1 MRLVLASASPRR
13 RDLLTRLGLDF
24 EVRAVDVDEDPGSIT
39 DPQIAARKIARIKAE
54 TARLLDPHSP
64 ILAADTI
71 VIIDGEMLG
80 KPADTGEARGML
92 MRLRNRT
99 HDVVT
104 AVALIPANHRGV
116 IARNPVTHVTMRDY
130 TDAEIDAFIATG
142 TPFDKAG
149 GYAIQDGGLAPVAAF
164 DGCYCNV
171 IGLSMW
177 ATIDVLRKG
186 GIQVRTTLDAL
197 LPQCAACP
205 LARPDLLRL

>member
-13 RDLLTRLGLDF
+13 HELLARLGLDF
-24 EVRAVDVDEDPGSIT
+24 EVRPVDVDEDTGTIK
-39 DPQIAARKIARIKAE
+39 DPQIAARKLARIKAE
-54 TARLLDPHSP
+54 AARLTDEDAP

-71 VIIDGEMLG
+71 VAIGGRMLG
-80 KPADTGEARGML
+80 KPADPDEAREML
-92 MRLRNRT
+92 RLLRGRT
-99 HDVVT
+99 HDVIS
-104 AVALIPANHRGV
+104 AVALLPQGHRGT

-130 TDAEIDAFIATG
+130 TDSEIDAFIATG

-149 GYAIQDGGLAPVAAF
+149 GYAIQDGGLAPVASY

-171 IGLSMW
+171 IGLSLW

-186 GIQVRTTLDAL
+186 GIRVDASAVDL

-205 LARPDLLRL
+205 MARPDLLRV

>member
-54 TARLLDPHSP
+54 AARLLDPHSP

-80 KPADTGEARGML
+80 KPADAGEARGML

-130 TDAEIDAFIATG
+130 TGAEIDAFIATG

-171 IGLSMW
+171 IGLSLW

-186 GIQVRTTLDAL
+186 GIPVRTMLDAL